1 MSVKI
6 GLRPVHPGEI
16 LRDEP
21 AELGMSAS
29 ALAKALD
36 VPANRITDI
45 LRGCRGVSADTALHV
60 AEFFGTSAQLWLNLQ
75 CTFELRSAEIAAG
88 DRIRKSV
95 ARLQSRLT
103 KFDTPARFAG

>member
-16 LRDEP
+16 LRDELV
-21 AELGMSAS
+21 ELEMSAN

-36 VPANRITDI
+36 VPANRISDI
-45 LRGCRGVSADTALHV
+45 LRGRRGVSADTALRL

-75 CTFELRSAEIAAG
+75 SMYELRSAEIAAG
-88 DRIRKSV
+88 DRIKESVVRLESKSTEI
-95 ARLQSRLT
+95 AM
-103 KFDTPARFAG
+103 P